1 MFSHRHLQCISA
13 CRKGPLHRGRR
24 EAQRKSDDFGTP
36 VRHVNSGLQSY
47 RYLSMLRKFCP
58 KCGIQMT
65 ITFADQDHALTGNVS
80 VNVRTFLDAE
90 YEKIKVLYVDM
101 KDEEPLYDPDK
112 AL

>member
-1 MFSHRHLQCISA
+1 
-13 CRKGPLHRGRR
+13 
-24 EAQRKSDDFGTP
+24 
-36 VRHVNSGLQSY
+36 
-47 RYLSMLRKFCP
+47 
-58 KCGIQMT
+58 MT